1 MTTKILLYNQ
11 ALGHLKV
18 STLADLTE
26 DVEQRYVLDLWY
38 DTALK
43 IALEAGFW
51 KFAMRSV
58 KIEADALITP
68 AFGYPNAFN
77 KPDDWVKTY
86 MLSANEFMDPML
98 DDWIEESNLFFASV
112 DPIYLRYVSN
122 NATGYGMDLT
132 KWTGRFELYV
142 SYLLASL
149 AAPKASGS
157 SDSLTGDMIKLA
169 ETKLQIALGFEAL
182 REPPRRMPQGRWNQ
196 ARFGGRGRPTRMP
209 GGYQF

>member
-1 MTTKILLYNQ
+1 MTTKLLLYNQ

-18 STLADLTE
+18 SELVDLTE
-26 DVEQRYVLDLWY
+26 DVPHRYVLDTWY
-38 DTALK
+38 DTACQ

-58 KIEADALITP
+58 KIEADATITP
-68 AFGYPNAFN
+68 NFGHPDAFN

-86 MLSANEFMDPML
+86 QVSGSEFFEPPL
-98 DDWIEESNLFFASV
+98 ETWIEESNCFFASGS
-112 DPIYLRYVSN
+112 PIYLRYVSN
-122 NATGYGMDLT
+122 NSTGYGMDLT
-132 KWTGRFELYV
+132 KWTGRFQLYI

-182 REPPRRMPQGRWNQ
+182 REPPRRMQEGRWNG
-196 ARFGGRGRPTRMP
+196 ARRGWGGPVRLP